1 MAFGAVEVLGGIDLE
16 VREGE
21 FVALVGPSG
30 CGKTTLL
37 NLCSGWLSPSAGR
50 VHRPARLRM
59 VFQQDGLFPWLTV
72 DENIRLGLSQVT
84 DPGER
89 RRRADAL
96 LELIGLTGVRRG
108 AIPHQLSGGM
118 RQRVELARALGG
130 ETPLLLMDEPFSSL
144 DYLSRLKMRRELA
157 RILRE
162 QPRTV
167 VLVTHDIE
175 EAAQLADRVLVL
187 SERPARVRDE
197 VVLEVP
203 RPRDPTHPEVVRA
216 VHRILTRLGLES
228 DVEPGQETGM
238 SAILVAVRTLGR
250 RRPGLRRDP
259 RRAAAAAVAAVARR
273 AGRGVRRTASARR
286 SPSGFCPSPAI

>member
-1 MAFGAVEVLGGIDLE
+1 MTHAALLRLEDVTVNFGPVEVLGGIDLE

-37 NLCSGWLSPSAGR
+37 NLCSGWLPPTTGR
-50 VHRPARLRM
+50 VHRPAGLRM

-72 DENIRLGLSQVT
+72 DENVRLGLRQVS
-84 DPGER
+84 DPGEQ
-89 RRRADAL
+89 RRRAEAL
-96 LELIGLTGVRRG
+96 LRLIGLAGF
-108 AIPHQLSGGM
+108 AQAYPHQLSGGM

-144 DYLSRLKMRRELA
+144 DYLARLKMRRELA

-197 VVLEVP
+197 VLLEMA

-228 DVEPGQETGM
+228 DVEPGQE
-238 SAILVAVRTLGR
+238 S
-250 RRPGLRRDP
+250 
-259 RRAAAAAVAAVARR
+259 RA
-273 AGRGVRRTASARR
+273 
-286 SPSGFCPSPAI
+286 